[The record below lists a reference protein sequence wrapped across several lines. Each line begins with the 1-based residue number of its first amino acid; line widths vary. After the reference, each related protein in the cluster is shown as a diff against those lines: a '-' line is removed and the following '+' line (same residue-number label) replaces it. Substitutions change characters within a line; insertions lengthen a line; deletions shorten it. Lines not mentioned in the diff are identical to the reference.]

1 MSLKTT
7 NKEARLAI
15 RQYILDHF
23 DPCGYDFTG
32 PCSFPNVARFILS
45 VHAKE
50 KAYSP
55 EYQSRKGYTNE
66 QVFIDWCQGLPSIL
80 DTCYYYNRSAVA
92 DLGGHFA
99 TVGTGTGAIYRRT
112 GGTALDSFDLSRISK
127 GGGGK
132 MKQYTRKQLKEYA
145 RLGLARDLTTVD
157 PDTLP
162 KWYEK
167 IGVSRGIYG
176 MNGGLIWDKVTG
188 EYGVILA
195 RSSNLFRLF

>member
-92 DLGGHFA
+92 DLGDILQQSERERAQYTEEQAERLLTHL
-99 TVGTGTGAIYRRT
+99 IYQE
-112 GGTALDSFDLSRISK
+112 LVK

>member
-7 NKEARLAI
+7 NKEAWLAI
-15 RQYILDHF
+15 RQYILDYF
-23 DPCGYDFTG
+23 NPCGYDFTG

-92 DLGGHFA
+92 DLGDILQQSERERA
-99 TVGTGTGAIYRRT
+99 
-112 GGTALDSFDLSRISK
+112 
-127 GGGGK
+127 
-132 MKQYTRKQLKEYA
+132 QYTEEQAE
-145 RLGLARDLTTVD
+145 RLLTH
-157 PDTLP
+157 L
-162 KWYEK
+162 
-167 IGVSRGIYG
+167 IYQELVKG
-176 MNGGLIWDKVTG
+176 AAG
-188 EYGVILA
+188 
-195 RSSNLFRLF
+195 R

>member
-32 PCSFPNVARFILS
+32 PCSFPNV
-45 VHAKE
+45 
-50 KAYSP
+50 
-55 EYQSRKGYTNE
+55 
-66 QVFIDWCQGLPSIL
+66 
-80 DTCYYYNRSAVA
+80 
-92 DLGGHFA
+92 
-99 TVGTGTGAIYRRT
+99 
-112 GGTALDSFDLSRISK
+112 
-127 GGGGK
+127 
-132 MKQYTRKQLKEYA
+132 A

>member
-32 PCSFPNVARFILS
+32 PCSFPNVVRFILS
-45 VHAKE
+45 VHAEE

-66 QVFIDWCQGLPSIL
+66 QVFIEWAQGLPSVL

-92 DLGGHFA
+92 DLGDILQQSERERA
-99 TVGTGTGAIYRRT
+99 
-112 GGTALDSFDLSRISK
+112 
-127 GGGGK
+127 
-132 MKQYTRKQLKEYA
+132 QYTEEQAE
-145 RLGLARDLTTVD
+145 RLLTH
-157 PDTLP
+157 L
-162 KWYEK
+162 
-167 IGVSRGIYG
+167 IYQELVKG
-176 MNGGLIWDKVTG
+176 AAG
-188 EYGVILA
+188 
-195 RSSNLFRLF
+195 R